1 MAGLAG
7 IRYKTASVITTSK
20 SRIKNRHLHASI
32 YIIGGKSA
40 KFQTYPMENAC
51 GIAGRVI
58 WKGGEA
64 DGFADE
70 RGSAHTDRRGLFQ

>member
-7 IRYKTASVITTSK
+7 IRYKAASVITTPK
-20 SRIKNRHLHASI
+20 SRIKNRHLHAII
-32 YIIGGKSA
+32 YIIGEKPA

-51 GIAGRVI
+51 GIAERVV

-64 DGFADE
+64 DGLADE
-70 RGSAHTDRRGLFQ
+70 RSSAHTDRRGLFQ